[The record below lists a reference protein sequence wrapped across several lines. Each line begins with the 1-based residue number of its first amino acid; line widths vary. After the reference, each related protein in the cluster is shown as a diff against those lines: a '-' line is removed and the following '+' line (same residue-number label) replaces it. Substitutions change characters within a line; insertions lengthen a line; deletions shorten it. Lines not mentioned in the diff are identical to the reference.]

1 MADAVNYR
9 VIQRKDLSREDCPWF
24 NPRYGSGGPSR
35 DQVLLSILGE
45 QPVCYALF
53 EESGDIELKYVENA
67 PSESGKG
74 YAIGIVR
81 EVLQRYPD
89 RAVWGAA
96 THPWGPATHPRTP
109 NLLRKAGFSSP
120 WEVEKERGGFRVSG
134 AWVRYPPTAEESDTA
149 P

>member
-1 MADAVNYR
+1 MSDAVNYR
-9 VIQRKDLSREDCPWF
+9 VIQRKDLSHEDCPWF
-24 NPRYGSGGPSR
+24 NPRYGGWDSSR
-35 DQVLLSILGE
+35 GQVLLSILGD

-53 EESGDIELKYVENA
+53 EEFGDIELKYVENA

-81 EVLQRYPD
+81 EVLRRYPD
-89 RAVWGAA
+89 RAVWGAS
-96 THPWGPATHPRTP
+96 THPRTP

-120 WEVEKERGGFRVSG
+120 WEVEKERGGFRMSG
-134 AWVRYPPTAEESDTA
+134 VWVRFPPIAEDSNAA